1 MATANEVFVNPN
13 PSASLMWSSMILLKD
28 VITNA
33 EHISLAP
40 ENLGRQAPAN
50 KFPIF
55 LESRWS
61 ALFMSLGFYLSNK
74 F

>member
-13 PSASLMWSSMILLKD
+13 PSASLIWSSMILLKD

-55 LESRWS
+55 FGKQMVGSVYVFRL
-61 ALFMSLGFYLSNK
+61 LPK
-74 F
+74 Q